1 MALTMQVHLYDT
13 IHEKALTKYG
23 NLRYN
28 RFFQVI
34 ALKRKG
40 QTHFILD
47 EKEKKV
53 PENEPLLSRQTED
66 LKVKT

>member
-13 IHEKALTKYG
+13 IHEKALTKCG

-40 QTHFILD
+40 QTHCGLQSP
-47 EKEKKV
+47 EKYIAKGY
-53 PENEPLLSRQTED
+53 PECISS
-66 LKVKT
+66 